1 MEVGTSVIYY
11 PRAQRDLTVND
22 EQLFKQ
28 GTSLGTIQSVSGD
41 NYVVKP
47 SELSLVGAVSDASGL
62 SLNNETVPKKY
73 VRAARQVEWYE
84 FWRAKGYWKS
94 GWFYILFV
102 IFFLLF
108 VK

>member
-11 PRAQRDLTVND
+11 STVQREFTQTD
-22 EQLFKQ
+22 EELFQQ
-28 GTSLGTIQSVSGD
+28 GTMLGTIQSVSD
-41 NYVVKP
+41 DSYVIK
-47 SELSLVGAVSDASGL
+47 ASGF
-62 SLNNETVPKKY
+62 SLANETVPKKY

-84 FWRAKGYWKS
+84 FYRKKGYWKS

-108 VK
+108 V